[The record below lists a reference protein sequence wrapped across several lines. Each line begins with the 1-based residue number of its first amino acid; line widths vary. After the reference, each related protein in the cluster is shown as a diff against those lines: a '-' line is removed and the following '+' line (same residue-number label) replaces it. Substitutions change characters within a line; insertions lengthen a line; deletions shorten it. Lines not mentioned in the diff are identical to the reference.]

1 MRFRWQERY
10 VRARESFWF
19 LPAVL
24 VVLSVALSQLT
35 LSLDRRIDLD
45 WAGNSQLALGVDGS
59 RGLLTTIGGSVLA
72 VAGTAFSI
80 TISVIATASS
90 SYGPRL
96 VRNFMKDRG
105 NQLVLGVFVATFAY
119 CIIVLRSVTAA
130 DSDAGRQAF
139 VPYISVYLALLIALV
154 NIGCLVYFI
163 HHIADSIQISTLVRA
178 VRGDLSRVAG
188 REYPATDEAWDD
200 DAVPAVRLDPRDDD
214 VEVVTVGANGYLN
227 GVDTSS
233 LLTLGRERG
242 LVIEMVPRV
251 GDHVIAEEQ
260 LARVRRISDPD
271 DPAESEG
278 AEGAVGAEGAA
289 QSDLAD
295 RIRSNVTVGAA
306 RSPHQ
311 DIRFALQ
318 QVAEVAVRAMSSGV
332 NDSYTAQNAIE
343 ELGSGMAAIARGL
356 EPPEGI
362 ADRNGDLRLVL
373 RRPRPIELIDLVFDD
388 LRIHGTGDPR
398 IMRAAIQLAKRVA
411 EAGSADLA
419 QRVWLHIDLMISAFE
434 DSGAAE
440 FDVSRMREL
449 ATSSVEDLRLR
460 PYPPEPGG

>member
-1 MRFRWQERY
+1 M
-10 VRARESFWF
+10 RARESFWF
-19 LPAVL
+19 LPALL
-24 VVLSVALSQLT
+24 VVLAIVLSQLT
-35 LSLDRRIDLD
+35 LFLDRRVDLD

-119 CIIVLRSVTAA
+119 CIIVLRSVTSAN
-130 DSDAGRQAF
+130 SDAGRTAF
-139 VPYISVYLALLIALV
+139 IPYISVYLALLIALL

-163 HHIADSIQISTLVRA
+163 HHIADSIQISTLVQSVRA
-178 VRGDLSRVAG
+178 DLTRVAG
-188 REYPATDEAWDD
+188 KEYPASGEALDPN
-200 DAVPAVRLDPRDDD
+200 AVPAVRLDPSAAD
-214 VEVVTVGANGYLN
+214 VEVVQVGADGYLN

-233 LLTLGRERG
+233 LLTLAREQD
-242 LVIEMVPRV
+242 VIVEIVPRV
-251 GDHVIAEEQ
+251 GDHVITEEP
-260 LARVRRISDPD
+260 LARIRRATAD
-271 DPAESEG
+271 DATNVLGGS
-278 AEGAVGAEGAA
+278 A
-289 QSDLAD
+289 LAD
-295 RIRSNVTVGAA
+295 QVRTHVTVGAA

-318 QVAEVAVRAMSSGV
+318 QVTEVAVRAMSSGV

-343 ELGSGMAAIARGL
+343 ELGSGMAAIAAGI

-362 ADRNGDLRLVL
+362 ADRSGELRLVL

-388 LRIHGTGDPR
+388 LRIHGAGDPR

-411 EAGSADLA
+411 QFGSADLG
-419 QRVWLHIDLMISAFE
+419 QRVWLHIDLMIRAFE
-434 DSGAAE
+434 DSGAAD
-440 FDVSRMREL
+440 FDVARMRDL
-449 ATSSVEDLRLR
+449 ATASVEDLRNR

>member
-24 VVLSVALSQLT
+24 VVLAVALSQLT
-35 LSLDRRIDLD
+35 LLLDRRIDLD

-139 VPYISVYLALLIALV
+139 VPYISVYLALLIALL

-178 VRGDLSRVAG
+178 VRGDLTRVAG
-188 REYPATDEAWDD
+188 KEYPATDEEWDD
-200 DAVPAVRLDPRDDD
+200 DAVPAVRLDPRDAD

-233 LLTLGRERG
+233 LLTIAREQG
-242 LVIEMVPRV
+242 IIIEMVPRV

-260 LARVRRISDPD
+260 LARVRHISDPD
-271 DPAESEG
+271 DP
-278 AEGAVGAEGAA
+278 EGAA
-289 QSDLAD
+289 GSDLED

-419 QRVWLHIDLMISAFE
+419 QRVWLHIDLMIQTFE

-449 ATSSVEDLRLR
+449 ATSSVEELRLR

>member
-24 VVLSVALSQLT
+24 VVLAVVLSQLT
-35 LSLDRRIDLD
+35 LLLDRRIDLD

-178 VRGDLSRVAG
+178 VRGDLTRVAG
-188 REYPATDEAWDD
+188 KEYPATDEAWDD
-200 DAVPAVRLDPRDDD
+200 DAVPAVRLDPHDED

-233 LLTLGRERG
+233 LLTLARERG
-242 LVIEMVPRV
+242 LTIEMVPRV

-260 LARVRRISDPD
+260 LARVRCSSDPD
-271 DPAESEG
+271 DPEDT
-278 AEGAVGAEGAA
+278 A
-289 QSDLAD
+289 QSDRTELAD

-411 EAGSADLA
+411 EAGSADLG
-419 QRVWLHIDLMISAFE
+419 QRVWLHIDLMISAFA

-449 ATSSVEDLRLR
+449 ATASVEDLRLR

>member
-1 MRFRWQERY
+1 MRFRWEERY

-24 VVLSVALSQLT
+24 VVLAIVLSQLT
-35 LSLDRRIDLD
+35 LFLDRRVDLD
-45 WAGNSQLALGVDGS
+45 WAGNSQLALGVEGS
-59 RGLLTTIGGSVLA
+59 RGLLTTIGGAVLA

-119 CIIVLRSVTAA
+119 CIIVLRSVTSA
-130 DSDAGRQAF
+130 DSDAGREAF
-139 VPYISVYLALLIALV
+139 VPYISVYLALLIALL
-154 NIGCLVYFI
+154 NIGALVYFI
-163 HHIADSIQISTLVRA
+163 HHIADSIQISTLVKT
-178 VRGDLSRVAG
+178 VRGDLTRVAG
-188 REYPATDEAWDD
+188 KEYPATEEDWDD
-200 DAVPAVRLDPRDDD
+200 DAVPAVRLDPEDDD

-233 LLTLGRERG
+233 ILTWAREHD
-242 LVIEMVPRV
+242 VVVEIVPRV

-260 LARVRRISDPD
+260 LARVSRVSRPGGPPD
-271 DPAESEG
+271 AAGGSGDGSGEDESVAET
-278 AEGAVGAEGAA
+278 
-289 QSDLAD
+289 L
-295 RIRSNVTVGAA
+295 RSHVTVGAA

-343 ELGSGMAAIARGL
+343 ELGSGMAAVARGH

-373 RRPRPIELIDLVFDD
+373 RRPRPIELVDLVFDD

-398 IMRAAIQLAKRVA
+398 IMRATIQLAKRIA

-419 QRVWLHIDLMISAFE
+419 QRVWLHIDLMIEAFA

-440 FDVSRMREL
+440 FDVARMREL
-449 ATSSVEDLRLR
+449 ATASVEDLRLR

>member
-1 MRFRWQERY
+1 MGFRWKERY

-24 VVLSVALSQLT
+24 VVLAVILSQLT
-35 LSLDRRIDLD
+35 LFLDRRIDLD

-119 CIIVLRSVTAA
+119 CIVVLRSVTSA
-130 DSDAGRQAF
+130 DSDRGREAF
-139 VPYISVYLALLIALV
+139 VPYISVYLALLVALV

-163 HHIADSIQISTLVRA
+163 HHIADSIQISTLVKA
-178 VRGDLSRVAG
+178 VRADLTRVAG
-188 REYPATDEAWDD
+188 REYPATEEDWDD
-200 DAVPAVRLDPRDDD
+200 DAVPAVRLDPDDPD

-227 GVDTSS
+227 TVDTSS
-233 LLTLGRERG
+233 LLTWARTEDV
-242 LVIEMVPRV
+242 VIEIIPRV

-260 LARVRRISDPD
+260 LARVQRRADG
-271 DPAESEG
+271 G
-278 AEGAVGAEGAA
+278 ADGDGSSGGDEDR
-289 QSDLAD
+289 SMAD
-295 RIRSNVTVGAA
+295 MIRSHVTVGAA

-318 QVAEVAVRAMSSGV
+318 QVTEVAVRAMSSGV
-332 NDSYTAQNAIE
+332 NDSYTAQNAVE
-343 ELGSGMAAIARGL
+343 ELGSGMAAIARGG

-362 ADRNGDLRLVL
+362 ADREGDLRLVL
-373 RRPRPIELIDLVFDD
+373 RRPRPVELIDLVFDD
-388 LRIHGTGDPR
+388 LRIHSGGDLR
-398 IMRAAIQLAKRVA
+398 FMRATIQLAKRVA
-411 EAGSADLA
+411 EAGSADLG
-419 QRVWLHIDLMISAFE
+419 QRAWLHVDLMIEAFAAA
-434 DSGAAE
+434 GPAE
-440 FDVSRMREL
+440 FDVLRMREL
-449 ATSSVEDLRLR
+449 ATASVEELRLR